1 MRVKTCAIAPNCLNL
16 FMHASKTIQAAK
28 YMIMTVAGLIERV
41 QDSVVRSHEIAREK
55 SSFRKIFVVVVHV
68 FSFFPVRSCENLSSG
83 CEN

>member
-1 MRVKTCAIAPNCLNL
+1 
-16 FMHASKTIQAAK
+16 MHASKTIQAAK

-55 SSFRKIFVVVVHV
+55 SSFREIFVVVVVHI

-83 CEN
+83 REN